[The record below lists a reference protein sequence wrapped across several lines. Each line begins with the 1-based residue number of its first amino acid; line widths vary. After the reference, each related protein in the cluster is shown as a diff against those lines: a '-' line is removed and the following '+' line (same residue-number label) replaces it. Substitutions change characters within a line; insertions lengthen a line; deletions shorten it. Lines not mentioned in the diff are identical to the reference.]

1 MGLHGGIYDSWKEI
15 LLSDL
20 RALVRAFVTPHS
32 PHALSLWGLEKAE
45 KEMSLNQSVDV
56 SNFAQTP
63 DGQRRKSNNN
73 RYANAKRSVF
83 N

>member
-20 RALVRAFVTPHS
+20 RELYDRSLPTS
-32 PHALSLWGLEKAE
+32 PHALSLWTWEAK
-45 KEMSLNQSVDV
+45 KEISLNQSVDV

-63 DGQRRKSNNN
+63 DGQSVSPIIIDSHR
-73 RYANAKRSVF
+73 KRSAF
-83 N
+83 NQ